1 MNNRINILHERCL
14 RIIYND
20 KTSSF
25 ANLLAKNGS
34 TTIHTRNLRVLATE
48 MFRVLKNMLT
58 ELMQELFCV
67 RLTHYNLGNLH
78 HFAIPS
84 INSVYHGSESMSNL
98 GPRICNFVSDGPKEL
113 RISRLRK
120 FLPN

>member
-20 KTSSF
+20 KTSYF
-25 ANLLAKNGS
+25 ANLLARNGS
-34 TTIHTRNLRVLATE
+34 ITIHTRNLRGLATE

-58 ELMQELFCV
+58 ELMQEHFCV
-67 RLTHYNLGNLH
+67 RLTHYNLRNLH

-98 GPRICNFVSDGPKEL
+98 GPRICNFIPDDQKNLKSHV
-113 RISRLRK
+113 
-120 FLPN
+120 

>member
-34 TTIHTRNLRVLATE
+34 TTIHTRNLRVLANE

-98 GPRICNFVSDGPKEL
+98 GPRIYNFVSDRPKEL
-113 RISRLRK
+113 KISRLRK
-120 FLPN
+120 VLPN